1 MFTNPS
7 KYYTRYNRNIKAI
20 KGSGVITPRPPKDS
34 DQTTGTVKET
44 LVNDIQYMPP
54 FYLRTWDND
63 EQNTNGYLNE
73 KDYVD
78 YVPEI
83 DRYYYTTQQMDK
95 VVVKDRKFK
104 GPNDPDY
111 PIKLPPPLVTTPAD
125 SYIKNNKFNKFNN
138 INNINKINGKNNDK
152 SFDKSNN
159 KSNEQDIL
167 NKESEYGIGQGDIN
181 RKWYDGRYLY
191 TLSPSSLKTVYPWTT
206 YNLLYPFNSAADNLQ
221 YYQDSGVKNITGD
234 PLARPNKNPIN
245 EKLVEENFDNSTD
258 SNNDNYT
265 TTCIQNY
272 NILYLTILCILIV
285 IYFVRSKK

>member
-7 KYYTRYNRNIKAI
+7 KYYTRYNRNIKGI
-20 KGSGVITPRPPKDS
+20 KGSGVVTPRPPKDS

-44 LVNDIQYMPP
+44 LVDDIQYMPP

-78 YVPEI
+78 YVPEV

-104 GPNDPDY
+104 GPYDPDF

-125 SYIKNNKFNKFNN
+125 SYIKNDNN
-138 INNINKINGKNNDK
+138 LKKNNGKVK
-152 SFDKSNN
+152 FDEK
-159 KSNEQDIL
+159 DIL
-167 NKESEYGIGQGDIN
+167 NKESEYGIGQADIN

-191 TLSPSSLKTVYPWTT
+191 TLSPTSLKTVYPWTT
-206 YNLLYPFNSAADNLQ
+206 YNLLYPFNNAADTLQ
-221 YYQDSGVKNITGD
+221 YYQDSGLKNITGD
-234 PLARPNKNPIN
+234 PLARPNKRPVNVN
-245 EKLVEENFDNSTD
+245 LVKENFDNSENTD
-258 SNNDNYT
+258 NST
-265 TTCIQNY
+265 ACIQNY